1 MECAIILTLR
11 VPSKECSHD
20 ADMPW
25 SEATA
30 TNENGRGIVAAPAEG
45 LTTGFEW
52 EYFDRLHVGATGWF
66 IAGERGCNVYWSS
79 CRPEY
84 SQRIYL
90 PLVRR

>member
-1 MECAIILTLR
+1 
-11 VPSKECSHD
+11 
-20 ADMPW
+20 MPW

-66 IAGERGCNVYWSS
+66 IAGERGCNLYWSTCPWYGFGQFLGAAQS
-79 CRPEY
+79 A
-84 SQRIYL
+84 
-90 PLVRR
+90 